1 MGKDDKSFTRVTTFS
16 SLVTGGGIDANSGPD
31 LPVHIA
37 RSLARFCEADP
48 QAREA
53 MLQEMIEELTAL
65 RAQKETAEEDS
76 ITDALTG
83 VCNRRFFEKSMR
95 DLDNTSPI
103 AKRTPT
109 GRHFLLLIDLDHF
122 KPLNDQHGHAAG
134 DLALQHMSGKLAKL
148 VRKTDILCR
157 IGGDE
162 FAIVLKDATEKGAQR
177 KIAQI
182 VKALQD
188 MSFEFEGKQIAF
200 QGSVGHTEIN
210 PSAIRTMEEI
220 LKDADRNLYQN
231 KSRNRTSDRQA
242 ERQPEPAL

>member
-1 MGKDDKSFTRVTTFS
+1 MGKDDKPPACVTTFS

-37 RSLARFCEADP
+37 RSLAEFCTKKP
-48 QAREA
+48 QEREA
-53 MLQEMIEELTAL
+53 MLREMIEELTAL
-65 RAQKETAEEDS
+65 RALKETAEEDS

-95 DLDNTSPI
+95 DLDNSSPI

-122 KPLNDQHGHAAG
+122 KPLNDQYGHAAG
-134 DLALQHMSGKLAKL
+134 DLALRHMSGMLKKL

-162 FAIVLKDATEKGAQR
+162 FSIVLKDATERGAFR

-182 VKALQD
+182 EKALKN
-188 MSFEFEGKQIAF
+188 MSFEFEGKHISF
-200 QGSVGHTEIN
+200 RGSVGHTEIN

-220 LKDADRNLYQN
+220 LKDADKNLYQS
-231 KSRNRTSDRQA
+231 KSRNKTPDRLA
-242 ERQPEPAL
+242 ERQPEPAQ

>member
-1 MGKDDKSFTRVTTFS
+1 MGKEDKPATYVTTFS

-37 RSLARFCEADP
+37 RSLAAFCERKP
-48 QAREA
+48 EEREQ
-53 MLQEMIEELTAL
+53 MLRGMIEELTAL
-65 RAQKETAEEDS
+65 RAQKETAEENS

-83 VCNRRFFEKSMR
+83 VCNRRFFEMSISQ
-95 DLDNTSPI
+95 LGNSSAI

-122 KPLNDQHGHAAG
+122 KPLNDEHGHAAG
-134 DLALQHMSGKLAKL
+134 DLALQHLSGTLKKL

-162 FAIVLKDATEKGAQR
+162 FAVVLKDATEKGALR

-182 VKALQD
+182 EKALKD
-188 MSFEFEGKQIAF
+188 MSFEFEERKISF

-231 KSRNRTSDRQA
+231 KSRNKTSDRVA
-242 ERQPEPAL
+242 ERHPEPAQ